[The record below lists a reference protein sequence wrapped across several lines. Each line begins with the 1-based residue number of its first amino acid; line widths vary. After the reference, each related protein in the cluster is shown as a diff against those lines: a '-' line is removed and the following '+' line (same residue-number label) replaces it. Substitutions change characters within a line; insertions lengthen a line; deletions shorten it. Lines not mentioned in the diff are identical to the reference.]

1 MHPHT
6 ETRRAWRGPVRA
18 VVLDW
23 AGTVV
28 DFGSCAP
35 VLAFAQAFGDFGIE
49 LSLAEIRA
57 DMGLPKLDHVRKL
70 RAVPRVARR
79 WEALHG
85 APMSEADV
93 ERVYLAF
100 VERQAGEVAA
110 RSAPIPG
117 VLPML
122 EELRRRGI
130 RVGSNSG
137 YPRAVMDVL
146 APAAAAHGYAPE
158 AIVCGD
164 EAAQGRPSPFMA
176 WRVLERLDVW
186 PAAACVKVDDT
197 APGIEEG
204 LNAGMWTVAVAMT
217 GNELALTAEELAALP
232 PLEREA
238 RREAA
243 YRRLAAAGAHYVVD
257 SAADLIGCVDQIE
270 NRLERGET
278 P

>member
-6 ETRRAWRGPVRA
+6 GTRPAYRGPVRA

-23 AGTVV
+23 AGTMV

-35 VLAFAQAFGDFGIE
+35 VLAFAQAFADFGIE
-49 LSLAEIRA
+49 LALPEIRA

-70 RAVPRVARR
+70 RALPRIAQR

-100 VERQAGEVAA
+100 VERQAAQVEA
-110 RSAPIPG
+110 RADPIPG

-137 YPRAVMDVL
+137 YPRAVMDRL
-146 APAAAAHGYAPE
+146 APAAAARGYAPE

-164 EAAQGRPSPFMA
+164 EVAHGRPAPFMA
-176 WRVLERLDVW
+176 WRALEKLGVW

-197 APGIEEG
+197 VPGIEEG

-217 GNELALTAEELAALP
+217 GNELALTAAELDALP
-232 PLEREA
+232 ALEREA
-238 RREAA
+238 RREEA
-243 YRRLAAAGAHYVVD
+243 YRRLSAAGAHYVVD
-257 SAADLIGCVDQIE
+257 GAADLPDCIDRIE
-270 NRLERGET
+270 NRLERGES